1 MNLTSSVCENQRVRR
16 VRDSFRPIPGLLSET
31 LQVRRHPLARS
42 QGPSRSISSISSILV
57 GDFFPHTRPL
67 ATSKRM
73 PLVTD
78 HNQLADEVG
87 IPKACKKED
96 QKPRVCQANGEYPTD
111 SREARKRLAGAS
123 AAEAV
128 ANVAIVAYRFCTCT
142 ISAVSAVE
150 GSTILARVARTR
162 WYLPS
167 PRFAVGAVLTGTRPR
182 ARRPHLN
189 VL

>member
-1 MNLTSSVCENQRVRR
+1 MNLTSSVCEKQRVRR
-16 VRDSFRPIPGLLSET
+16 VRDSFRPRPGLFSET
-31 LQVRRHPLARS
+31 LQDRRHPLVRS
-42 QGPSRSISSISSILV
+42 QGPSRSISSILV

-67 ATSKRM
+67 TTSKRM

-96 QKPRVCQANGEYPTD
+96 QKPRVCQANGEYPAD
-111 SREARKRLAGAS
+111 GREARKRLAGAS

-128 ANVAIVAYRFCTCT
+128 ANIALVAYRFCTCT

-162 WYLPS
+162 WYLPC

-182 ARRPHLN
+182 ARRPHLDI
-189 VL
+189 L